1 MIILVSI
8 ILKHITPPGRRGH
21 AMDVRTVDAQSRETL
36 YLSQTVHKLGPLF
49 YYWTYYR
56 GPLFATVF
64 PLQALEN
71 EYFSVA
77 RAACKCVSYSE
88 RGDCTSSLTIDTGSV
103 NGGTGRRVRLCG
115 KLSELDVNETLESI
129 TKSHASRSEWRCS
142 GREMPKQLRVRR
154 WASFAM
160 L

>member
-1 MIILVSI
+1 
-8 ILKHITPPGRRGH
+8 
-21 AMDVRTVDAQSRETL
+21 MDVGTAYAQSRETL
-36 YLSQTVHKLGPLF
+36 YLSETVHKLGPLF
-49 YYWTYYR
+49 YNRTYYHR
-56 GPLFATVF
+56 PFFAAVF

-77 RAACKCVSYSE
+77 GAACKSVNYSGI
-88 RGDCTSSLTIDTGSV
+88 GDHTGSLTIDAGSV
-103 NGGTGRRVRLCG
+103 NGGTSRRVRRCG

-142 GREMPKQLRVRR
+142 GGEMPKQLRLRR
-154 WASFAM
+154 WAPFAM

>member
-1 MIILVSI
+1 
-8 ILKHITPPGRRGH
+8 
-21 AMDVRTVDAQSRETL
+21 MDVRTVDAQSRETL

-88 RGDCTSSLTIDTGSV
+88 IGDQTGQLTIDAGYV
-103 NGGTGRRVRLCG
+103 NGGTGRRVRPCG
-115 KLSELDVNETLESI
+115 KLSELDVNETLETI
-129 TKSHASRSEWRCS
+129 TKRHANRPQWRCS
-142 GREMPKQLRVRR
+142 GGEMPKQLRLRR
-154 WASFAM
+154 WAPFAM